1 MRKYLSRCRHCR
13 IYFLTDP
20 RNAGRKDLGCPFG
33 CSRSHR
39 KESSNSRS
47 IEYYQTD
54 WGKKKKKI
62 LNGRR
67 RKEEQTINCVEDTTD
82 ESYYEVGQMNLD
94 EDTVKYLQ
102 TVTTLIEGRIVGRG
116 EILSMVKA
124 KMRQHSM
131 VKMKKIDYIFRSHLA
146 KPP

>member
-33 CSRSHR
+33 CNKAHR

-131 VKMKKIDYIFRSHLA
+131 VKMKKIDYILRSHLA